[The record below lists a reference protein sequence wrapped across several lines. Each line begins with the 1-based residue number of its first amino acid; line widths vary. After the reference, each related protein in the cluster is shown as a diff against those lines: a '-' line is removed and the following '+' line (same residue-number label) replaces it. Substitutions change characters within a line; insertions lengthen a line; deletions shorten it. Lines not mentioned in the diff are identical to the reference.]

1 MSKASGKVTIKKY
14 ANRRLYDTESSTY
27 ITLDRLAQMVREGR
41 EFEVVD
47 AKSGEDI
54 TRQVLTQII
63 VDEEARGATML
74 PINFLKQLIG
84 LYGNSMQNF
93 VPSYLEAAMDAFQRN
108 QSAVKDAF
116 SGNVFAD
123 LAKHNMGASDSVR
136 IVTNN
141 GSADLDLSKRIAE
154 PRTLLLSRK
163 LVNRSADMIFVVER
177 PDYQANG
184 EWQLKHVIQIALAD
198 RVAQRCLRGLHGRR
212 HPILDGIYHLNG
224 GFRPEPEHGVDAY
237 RYAVAGDR
245 FLRFELIGDDA
256 RVDPYDPVDKWDQ
269 PIPAG
274 PLHCSQSAK
283 PEQHCALILPVD
295 AEALERR
302 YHKQDHD
309 RDQDSKRSVDHTSP
323 RQDSAEI
330 L

>member
-1 MSKASGKVTIKKY
+1 MAKASGKVTIKKY

-63 VDEEARGATML
+63 VDEESRGTTML

-123 LAKHNMGASDSVR
+123 MAKRNMTMFEDATRALSGTPKDKAQSSSASSDMDQLKAELAALQAKVD
-136 IVTNN
+136 
-141 GSADLDLSKRIAE
+141 K
-154 PRTLLLSRK
+154 LSR
-163 LVNRSADMIFVVER
+163 
-177 PDYQANG
+177 
-184 EWQLKHVIQIALAD
+184 
-198 RVAQRCLRGLHGRR
+198 
-212 HPILDGIYHLNG
+212 
-224 GFRPEPEHGVDAY
+224 
-237 RYAVAGDR
+237 
-245 FLRFELIGDDA
+245 
-256 RVDPYDPVDKWDQ
+256 
-269 PIPAG
+269 
-274 PLHCSQSAK
+274 
-283 PEQHCALILPVD
+283 
-295 AEALERR
+295 
-302 YHKQDHD
+302 
-309 RDQDSKRSVDHTSP
+309 
-323 RQDSAEI
+323 
-330 L
+330 